1 VKVARTGA
9 GAAAWS
15 MQARDTHWFMLSE
28 SPTNIT
34 VFPRHVLRK
43 SAPSN
48 LCSHAEKVS
57 ELSAIEHSA
66 LGQLVMI
73 HLGSRQLAGLHRNLR

>member
-1 VKVARTGA
+1 VTTATDRTSKRTADTGSPLVKVARTGA

-34 VFPRHVLRK
+34 VFPRHLLRK

-48 LCSHAEKVS
+48 LDIHTERRAVS
-57 ELSAIEHSA
+57 
-66 LGQLVMI
+66 
-73 HLGSRQLAGLHRNLR
+73 